1 MPTEPRGKGQD
12 PRLPPVLGST
22 CCIVLLKTVGKAS
35 GSTTIY
41 QIPQVTTKSTRAH
54 RDRRAYSPMG
64 LHLDLGGTHIT
75 SGAGLASRQAGRPSS
90 PITKVKASSCTL
102 ITC

>member
-1 MPTEPRGKGQD
+1 MPTEPTGKGQD

-22 CCIVLLKTVGKAS
+22 CRTVLLKTVGRAS

-54 RDRRAYSPMG
+54 RDRGAYSPMG

-75 SGAGLASRQAGRPSS
+75 SGAGLASRAGRPSS
-90 PITKVKASSCTL
+90 PITKVKPGSCTL